1 MHQDVLKNN
10 LFENSVID
18 ERDQFVIKFA
28 ETPEELEKAFRLRY
42 RVFNLEQG
50 KGLDAALEN
59 GIDRDEFDDHC
70 LHLIIVDK
78 TNNETV
84 GTYRLH
90 FGPVAR
96 QNRGLYSAR
105 EYKLSGVESIIDDCI
120 EVGRS
125 CVSPEFRSGAVVALL
140 WSGIARIM
148 RKTKYRFL
156 MGCVSLE
163 NEAPAVGWALY
174 EYLKGKGVISDH
186 LQAVPQE
193 QFLLPRPAEDQI
205 REWLDKPKEL
215 EKEIPPLFKGYLR
228 LGTKIC
234 GEPAFDYE
242 FGTTDFMILL
252 DVSILPER
260 YWRHFS

>member
-1 MHQDVLKNN
+1 MHQNVLKNN
-10 LFENSVID
+10 LFENSVLD

-50 KGLDAALEN
+50 KGLDSALEN

-84 GTYRLH
+84 GTYRIH

-105 EYKLSGVESIIDDCI
+105 EYQLTGVESIIDDCI

-125 CVSPEFRSGAVVALL
+125 CVSPAFRNGAVVALL
-140 WSGIARIM
+140 WTGLARIM
-148 RKTKYRFL
+148 AKSKYRFL
-156 MGCVSLE
+156 IGCVSLE
-163 NEAPAVGWALY
+163 NEEPAVGWALY
-174 EYLKGKGVISDH
+174 EQLKDKGLVSDL

-193 QFLLPRPAEDQI
+193 QFLLPRPAEERIQ
-205 REWLDKPKEL
+205 EL
-215 EKEIPPLFKGYLR
+215 LASPNELKKEIPPLFKGYLR

-234 GEPAFDYE
+234 GPPAFDYE
-242 FGTTDFMILL
+242 FGSIDFMILL
-252 DVSILPER
+252 DVNAMPER
-260 YWRHFS
+260 YWRHFF